1 MGRGKQMTRGGDS
14 GRKTVKMM
22 MEKDGGENGG
32 RKMVVVMML

>member
-1 MGRGKQMTRGGDS
+1 MTRGGDS

-32 RKMVVVMML
+32 GDDVINEVD